1 MAAPLVSGT
10 AALMFDKNPN
20 LTPDQVKAILM
31 KTANKNL
38 VKYASVYD
46 ASTRITY
53 NEQADIFTV
62 GAGYL
67 DANAALKSMD
77 LAPTTVGVAKSPAAA
92 LNVSTHSAYL
102 VKDSSVIWGNSV
114 IWGSSVVWGN
124 SVIWG
129 SDGSVDANSVIW
141 GGDASTVDATSVIW
155 GSSVIWGNADADAC
169 GVIWGNSVIWGN
181 VDADAMTTSAAQG
194 VLTRGE

>member
-1 MAAPLVSGT
+1 VSGT

-20 LTPDQVKAILM
+20 LTPDQVKAMLM

-38 VKYASVYD
+38 VKYSSYTD
-46 ASTRITY
+46 STTGITY
-53 NEQADIFTV
+53 NMQADIFTV

-67 DANAALKSMD
+67 DAYAALKSTD
-77 LAPTTVGVAKSPAAA
+77 YAPTSVGVAKSPTAA
-92 LNVSTHSAYL
+92 LNITTHTGYL
-102 VKDSSVIWGNSV
+102 VKDASVIWGNSV

-129 SDGSVDANSVIW
+129 NDGTVDANSVIW
-141 GGDASTVDATSVIW
+141 GGDASTVDANSVIW

-169 GVIWGNSVIWGN
+169 TVIWGNSVIWGN